1 MYIIYYLKCSKSISI
16 GPRNKRTQ
24 NGTDADDSENRR
36 NSGNIFKLIN
46 EIHKEYEKG
55 NQVPILLFIFLLE
68 QKQMRENS
76 PEKDFK
82 IDSPMKKIKE
92 EPHQKKKVIA

>member
-1 MYIIYYLKCSKSISI
+1 MSI
-16 GPRNKRTQ
+16 GPRNKRPQ

-55 NQVPILLFIFLLE
+55 NQIPILRFIPVLE

-76 PEKDFK
+76 PDKEFK

-92 EPHQKKKVIA
+92 EPHQKKKVITRYNFLITS